1 MKVKRGTKGHGE
13 GSPISDER
21 GGCAKQIRLDRCCAL
36 RLGVSDLRL
45 GGFRKHIARKRERTF
60 LVFLNV
66 SATRQ
71 VHRVGSMIID
81 HRRHSANERRQKVLG

>member
-1 MKVKRGTKGHGE
+1 MGKVVRYSIGRARGY
-13 GSPISDER
+13 
-21 GGCAKQIRLDRCCAL
+21 AKQIRLDRCCAL
-36 RLGVSDLRL
+36 RLGGL
-45 GGFRKHIARKRERTF
+45 RKHIASQRERTF

-66 SATRQ
+66 SAIRQ